1 MGFED
6 ASRSAS
12 EPEPKADA
20 PAVAP
25 VPTTDAVQAKKEKER
40 AEEAARGR
48 LRRAQAKLKEAKD
61 EGQLKKL
68 AAELAG
74 TPPPGAV
81 VRLAPSV
88 TPEKLAEAL
97 HKAIKPSAPMIALAA
112 QGSDEVWADACRALS
127 AALEGESGKAL
138 CEGWAPLLSML
149 FPNGLENPYA
159 AAIVSTLVFSLGV
172 GVQTALVRVQRADA
186 KKATT

>member
-6 ASRSAS
+6 ATRSSS

-20 PAVAP
+20 PVAQL
-25 VPTTDAVQAKKEKER
+25 PTTDAAQAKKEKER

-61 EGQLKKL
+61 EGSLKKL

-81 VRLAPSV
+81 VKLAPTV
-88 TPEKLAEAL
+88 TPEKLAELLHNAL
-97 HKAIKPSAPMIALAA
+97 KPNAPLLALAA
-112 QGSDEVWADACRALS
+112 QGSEDTWADACRALS
-127 AALEGESGKAL
+127 TALDGPQGKAL
-138 CEGWAPLLSML
+138 CEGWAPLLCQL
-149 FPNGLENPYA
+149 FPNGLDNPYA

-172 GVQTALVRVQRADA
+172 GVQTALVRIQRVDA
-186 KKATT
+186 KKAST